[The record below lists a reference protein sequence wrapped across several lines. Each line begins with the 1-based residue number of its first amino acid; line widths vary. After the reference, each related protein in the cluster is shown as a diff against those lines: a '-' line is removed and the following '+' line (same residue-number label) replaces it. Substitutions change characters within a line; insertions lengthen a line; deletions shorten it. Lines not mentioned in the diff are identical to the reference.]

1 MSFVTIFVVMNKEGG
16 KDACVNIARSTS
28 ADVAQR
34 ELAEGW
40 ARGEIYAA
48 KISTSIANELYDLVW
63 PRNQV
68 LSGKQP
74 DFVKA
79 ASLLK
84 TYAHSL
90 TKCGD
95 TP

>member
-1 MSFVTIFVVMNKEGG
+1 MSFVTIFVVMNKDLDGR
-16 KDACVNIARSTS
+16 DACVNVAFSTS

-48 KISTSIANELYDLVW
+48 KVSESVAKEVRDMTIGPNAKYL
-63 PRNQV
+63 
-68 LSGKQP
+68 
-74 DFVKA
+74 KA
-79 ASLLK
+79 ASILK